1 MSEAAPTDR
10 DSIKRS
16 PRISTL
22 PSARRLLLW
31 AGIAA
36 LLAWVLVPIYFVAL
50 GAFGGR
56 LGVFRWPKSI
66 WPANL
71 AIEPMMQF
79 LAIDGVFNALLNSL
93 IAAGL
98 TVLFSILLG
107 APAGY
112 ALARYQFRGQN
123 AYRLLVLLTRAFPL
137 AILALP
143 LTVSFIRLGL
153 YDTPFG
159 VSLIHT
165 VLALPFAALVTQSL
179 FMGIPREYEE
189 AAWVFGCS
197 RIQAFTR
204 VVLPLALPGI
214 AATAIFAFVISWNE
228 VFAASILTVRERT
241 LTAYLLRILSE
252 SPLHYRFAGGFILI
266 IPSVLFIFAVRR
278 YLFAVWGIASK

>member
-1 MSEAAPTDR
+1 MTIQAAELPQTG
-10 DSIKRS
+10 KNRS
-16 PRISTL
+16 TAL

-31 AGIAA
+31 TGLAV

-56 LGVFRWPKSI
+56 LGVFRWPKTI
-66 WPANL
+66 WPADLSL
-71 AIEPMMQF
+71 AAMTQF
-79 LAIDGVFNALLNSL
+79 LAIEGVFNALVNSL

-98 TVLFSILLG
+98 TVLFSVLLG

-112 ALARYQFRGQN
+112 ALARYSFRGQN

-189 AAWVFGCS
+189 AAWVFGCT
-197 RIQAFTR
+197 RFQAFMK
-204 VVLPLALPGI
+204 VVLPLALPGL

-241 LTAYLLRILSE
+241 LTAYLLRILAE

-278 YLFAVWGIASK
+278 YLFAVWGIANK

>member
-1 MSEAAPTDR
+1 MTIQAAELAQPTNT
-10 DSIKRS
+10 RS
-16 PRISTL
+16 MAL

-31 AGIAA
+31 TGLAV

-56 LGVFRWPKSI
+56 LGVFRWPKTI
-66 WPANL
+66 WPADL
-71 AIEPMMQF
+71 SFTAMTQF
-79 LAIDGVFNALLNSL
+79 LAIEGVFNALINSL

-98 TVLFSILLG
+98 TVVFSVALG

-112 ALARYQFRGQN
+112 ALARYSFRGQN

-189 AAWVFGCS
+189 AAWVFGCT
-197 RIQAFTR
+197 RFQAFMK
-204 VVLPLALPGI
+204 VVLPLALPGL

-241 LTAYLLRILSE
+241 LTAYLLRILAE

-266 IPSVLFIFAVRR
+266 IPSVLFIFAVRK

>member
-1 MSEAAPTDR
+1 MTASLSEAHPAAPA
-10 DSIKRS
+10 RS
-16 PRISTL
+16 VAL

-31 AGIAA
+31 TGLAV

-56 LGVFRWPKSI
+56 LGVFKWPKSV
-66 WPANL
+66 WPGDLSL
-71 AIEPMMQF
+71 APMMQF
-79 LAIDGVFNALLNSL
+79 LAIEGVFNALVNSL

-98 TVLFSILLG
+98 TVVFSVVLG

-112 ALARYQFRGQN
+112 ALARYSFPGQN

-189 AAWVFGCS
+189 AAWVFGCT
-197 RIQAFTR
+197 RFQAFVK
-204 VVLPLALPGI
+204 VVLPLALPGL

-228 VFAASILTVRERT
+228 VFAASILTVQERT
-241 LTAYLLRILSE
+241 LTAYLLKILAE

>member
-1 MSEAAPTDR
+1 MTTSAADLKPV
-10 DSIKRS
+10 
-16 PRISTL
+16 STRQSMAL

-31 AGIAA
+31 TGLATLI
-36 LLAWVLVPIYFVAL
+36 AWVLVPIYLVAL

-66 WPANL
+66 WPTDLSFA
-71 AIEPMMQF
+71 AMSQF
-79 LAIDGVFNALLNSL
+79 LAIEGVFNALVNSL

-98 TVLFSILLG
+98 TVVFSIALG

-112 ALARYQFRGQN
+112 ALARYTFRGQN

-189 AAWVFGCS
+189 AAWVFGCT
-197 RIQAFTR
+197 RFQAFMK
-204 VVLPLALPGI
+204 VVLPLALPGL

-241 LTAYLLRILSE
+241 LTAYLLRILAE

>member
-1 MSEAAPTDR
+1 MTASLSEAHPAAPA
-10 DSIKRS
+10 RS
-16 PRISTL
+16 VAL

-31 AGIAA
+31 TGLAV

-56 LGVFRWPKSI
+56 LGVFKWPKSV
-66 WPANL
+66 WPGDLSL
-71 AIEPMMQF
+71 APMMQF
-79 LAIDGVFNALLNSL
+79 LAIEGVFNALVNSL

-98 TVLFSILLG
+98 TVVFSVVLG

-112 ALARYQFRGQN
+112 ALARYNFPGQN

-189 AAWVFGCS
+189 AAWVFGCT
-197 RIQAFTR
+197 RFQAFVK
-204 VVLPLALPGI
+204 VVLPLALPGL

-228 VFAASILTVRERT
+228 VFAASILTVQERT
-241 LTAYLLRILSE
+241 LTAYLLKILAE

>member
-1 MSEAAPTDR
+1 MTANISEVQTPI
-10 DSIKRS
+10 SGRS
-16 PRISTL
+16 MTL

-31 AGIAA
+31 TGLAV

-66 WPANL
+66 WPADL
-71 AIEPMMQF
+71 SFAAMTQF
-79 LAIDGVFNALLNSL
+79 LAIEGVFNALVNSV

-98 TVLFSILLG
+98 TVVFSILLG

-112 ALARYQFRGQN
+112 ALARYSFRGQN

-189 AAWVFGCS
+189 AAWVFGCT
-197 RIQAFTR
+197 RFQAFFK
-204 VVLPLALPGI
+204 VVLPLALPGL

-241 LTAYLLRILSE
+241 LTAYLLKILAE

-266 IPSVLFIFAVRR
+266 LPSVLFIFAVRK